1 LLDRK
6 GEQRESKGTSPWRVP
21 RKREK
26 IEKNVIE
33 RHSDQPLPPTVQL
46 CMHSREHVK
55 EYLAKGREKGQMK
68 KRKEKKKI
76 YIYIYIYITNAWHVQ
91 RLQTLK
97 ERGESEREREAASQV
112 EQELC
117 NEITFAT

>member
-1 LLDRK
+1 MYAFTRTCKRISRK
-6 GEQRESKGTSPWRVP
+6 GERERAN
-21 RKREK
+21 EK
-26 IEKNVIE
+26 
-33 RHSDQPLPPTVQL
+33 
-46 CMHSREHVK
+46 
-55 EYLAKGREKGQMK
+55 K
-68 KRKEKKKI
+68 KRKKKKI